1 MPELWRILIPLLIAH
16 LLTDFVLQ
24 TRTMVTAKS
33 SRNYGSV
40 WLYIHAGIAGASAY
54 LLTAMWSLHYIFWVT
69 AITHLIIDVWKN
81 ALPNPNRTSIFLLD
95 QLFHLLVI
103 AGLCVWIIG
112 WDSVSAMA
120 AALPEREIG
129 MVILGVL
136 ILMNPAGYLIEKL
149 TWKWSHAVGS
159 DDLPGA
165 GHLIGILERIMIFV
179 FVLLNQYAAI
189 GFLIAAKS
197 IMRFGSISQ
206 KRLVTEYVLVGTLLS
221 FTIAIVVG
229 LLISLAM

>member
-1 MPELWRILIPLLIAH
+1 MPELWRILVPLLIAH

-24 TRTMVTAKS
+24 TRTMVTGKS

-40 WLYIHAGIAGASAY
+40 WLYIHAGIAGALAY

-69 AITHLIIDVWKN
+69 AITHLVIDGWKN
-81 ALPNPNRTSIFLLD
+81 ARPNPDRTSIFLLD

-103 AGLCVWIIG
+103 AGLCIWILG
-112 WDSVSAMA
+112 WDMVMDMA
-120 AALPEREIG
+120 AGLPFREIS

-136 ILMNPAGYLIEKL
+136 ILMNPAGFVIEKL
-149 TWKWSHAVGS
+149 TWRWSQSVGS

-165 GHLIGILERIMIFV
+165 GYWIGVLERIMIFV

-197 IMRFGSISQ
+197 ILRFGSISQ
-206 KRLVTEYVLVGTLLS
+206 KRQATEYVLVGTLLS

-229 LLISLAM
+229 ILVSLAL